1 MQVGGLPQR
10 RVLGRPDPDQH
21 VLGMSGGHHE
31 CADVFQR
38 RVRGTLLVVQALGD
52 PVQQYLAVIRVSE
65 QRAVDTVL
73 VLLTIRGVQVAV
85 EAQSGRRTIR
95 SQITDLEELSR
106 NTFGCRAPIFLV
118 TDFRGVGPAD

>member
-1 MQVGGLPQR
+1 
-10 RVLGRPDPDQH
+10 
-21 VLGMSGGHHE
+21 MSGGHHE

-106 NTFGCRAPIFLV
+106 NTFGCRAPIFL
-118 TDFRGVGPAD
+118 